1 MERLVTL
8 VTLVTTLIME
18 GFLVTNLCSRLVT
31 MGEVGDQSSRAP
43 ESMVENQRR

>member
-18 GFLVTNLCSRLVT
+18 GFFGHQPLF
-31 MGEVGDQSSRAP
+31 EVGDHGRGW
-43 ESMVENQRR
+43 